1 MPNPCPDWL
10 PEFVWDNLT
19 VLDHL
24 PSFRNIAS
32 SFEQNTRDWKD
43 WYLKPEPENVPL
55 PGEWEN
61 KCNEL
66 QRMIIVRCFRPD
78 RVIYSLTAFISNNL
92 DSKYVD
98 PPPFDIGATFDVS
111 SPATPLIFV
120 LSPGVDPRYHIKQLA
135 EEKNMTSRLKT
146 LALGQG
152 QSGSATRMIEEGIR
166 DGSWVFFA
174 NCHLMISWLDKLEL
188 LVEEISIKNPNPN
201 FRLWLSSSPHP
212 KFPTSILQRGI
223 KITTEPP
230 KGIKQN
236 LQRLYNLIPEG
247 SFNRSKT
254 PHKYKKLLFSLCFFH
269 SILLERKKFMTLG
282 WNRTYDFNDADF
294 QVSDSLLSIYL
305 DEYEHTPWDAIKY
318 LIADLNYGG
327 HVTDKWDRRL
337 LGVYAKKLFCPEVL
351 TIPNFR
357 LSSLFTYFVPED
369 GPLQTYKVIAHKM
382 LLINRITYHRY
393 H

>member
-1 MPNPCPDWL
+1 M
-10 PEFVWDNLT
+10 
-19 VLDHL
+19 
-24 PSFRNIAS
+24 A
-32 SFEQNTRDWKD
+32 
-43 WYLKPEPENVPL
+43 
-55 PGEWEN
+55 N
-61 KCNEL
+61 K
-66 QRMIIVRCFRPD
+66 FK
-78 RVIYSLTAFISNNL
+78 S
-92 DSKYVD
+92 
-98 PPPFDIGATFDVS
+98 
-111 SPATPLIFV
+111 
-120 LSPGVDPRYHIKQLA
+120 
-135 EEKNMTSRLKT
+135 

-152 QSGSATRMIEEGIR
+152 QAGTASRMIEEGIR
-166 DGSWVFFA
+166 DGSWVFLA

-236 LQRLYNLIPEG
+236 LQRLYNLIPEP
-247 SFNRSKT
+247 SFNKSKT
-254 PHKYKKLLFSLCFFH
+254 PHKYKKLLFSLCFLH

-282 WNRTYDFNDADF
+282 WNRPYDFNDADF
-294 QVSDSLLSIYL
+294 QVSDTLLSIYL
-305 DEYEHTPWDAIKY
+305 DEYEQTPWDAIKY

-351 TIPNFR
+351 TIPNYR

-369 GPLQTYKVIAHKM
+369 GALQTYKDYISSLPLNDKPEVFGQHPNADIAAQIQDSNY
-382 LLINRITYHRY
+382 LLDTLVSMQPRQVTGVGESREQKVFNMTADLLKRIPHDIEYDSEKHPPSPIKVALAQEIVRY
-393 H
+393 NALLRTMRKSLHELQKGVKGTLFLS